1 MLTGT
6 GASSCLLGTDRTD
19 LLVGEGPYGKQ
30 HDVLEEAVAS
40 KMTHVQKSSIAAV

>member
-6 GASSCLLGTDRTD
+6 GPSSCLLGTDRTD

-30 HDVLEEAVAS
+30 HDVLEEAVALR
-40 KMTHVQKSSIAAV
+40 